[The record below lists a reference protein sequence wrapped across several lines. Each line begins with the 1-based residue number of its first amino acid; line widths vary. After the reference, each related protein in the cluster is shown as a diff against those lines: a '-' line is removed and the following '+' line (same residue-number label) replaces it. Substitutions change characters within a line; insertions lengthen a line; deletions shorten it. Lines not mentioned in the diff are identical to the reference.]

1 MVLPSFSLLHLPCA
15 GRRPRF
21 RFSRSRRPG
30 RVPNPSG
37 IITSAFGQKRAAR
50 RCTCREHFPKLTFC
64 GPFRALILP
73 FAQCGHVSCA
83 RRPARSDQLGNHFD
97 HLLMLFPSSRAG
109 GRVIFA
115 RQVRKC
121 YLLSLSFS
129 PSTSLFAISA
139 PQLARRR
146 PATCRRP
153 LHTYADG
160 F

>member
-1 MVLPSFSLLHLPCA
+1 
-15 GRRPRF
+15 
-21 RFSRSRRPG
+21 
-30 RVPNPSG
+30 
-37 IITSAFGQKRAAR
+37 
-50 RCTCREHFPKLTFC
+50 
-64 GPFRALILP
+64 
-73 FAQCGHVSCA
+73 
-83 RRPARSDQLGNHFD
+83 LGNHFD

-139 PQLARRR
+139 LQLARRR
-146 PATCRRP
+146 PTMCRRP